1 MIKSNLSVFSFVT
14 CVFGVRSEKPL
25 SNTLSWRFTPVFS
38 SKIFIIWAFIM
49 EAINSLLFSHFYV
62 VCRRSPIYYFMLGY
76 QVISA
81 SFVEKTIILYCIV
94 LAFSVQLPKWRVFS
108 WFLSAVS
115 LIYMFFF
122 IYSLDYC
129 GFAVSFEVSQVL
141 KLSPPS
147 FVFSVFILIR
157 MS

>member
-1 MIKSNLSVFSFVT
+1 
-14 CVFGVRSEKPL
+14 
-25 SNTLSWRFTPVFS
+25 
-38 SKIFIIWAFIM
+38 M